1 MGPTGICLIW
11 WIVGSNSNISNSNPI
26 WIWRRTSQLSN
37 LPEITELL
45 TKLFGQFYQAMIYFC
60 QKGLRFK
67 IFGFDSTLVHNSRE
81 IKIGLLLLVAAAN
94 IFSFVFLG
102 CWHLHGSGLWQHLV
116 RKLESGD
123 PFESSHVL
131 STQFLPDLNHRLQR
145 IPCYTL

>member
-1 MGPTGICLIW
+1 MFDLENGWVKLKYFELQSLLNLKKKFPAIKPAINNWTCNKIIW
-11 WIVGSNSNISNSNPI
+11 TPNNDIF
-26 WIWRRTSQLSN
+26 LS
-37 LPEITELL
+37 EG
-45 TKLFGQFYQAMIYFC
+45 F
-60 QKGLRFK
+60 LRFK

-145 IPCYTL
+145 IPCCTL